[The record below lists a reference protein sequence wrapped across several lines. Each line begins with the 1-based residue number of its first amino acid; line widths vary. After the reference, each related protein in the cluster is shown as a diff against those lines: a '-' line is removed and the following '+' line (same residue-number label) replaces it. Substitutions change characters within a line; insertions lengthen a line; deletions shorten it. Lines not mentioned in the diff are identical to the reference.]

1 MRQGKVYY
9 NNDLAGI
16 ITETDDG
23 EYLFSYPEDT
33 EEMALTINGRKRR
46 QIYPG
51 SSELHRTNCNKK
63 LEIRLTS

>member
-23 EYLFSYPEDT
+23 EYLFAYDNDYIRHLPEDT
-33 EEMALTINGRKRR
+33 EEMALTIK
-46 QIYPG
+46 YT
-51 SSELHRTNCNKK
+51 SL
-63 LEIRLTS
+63 LENRLNLIK